1 MDSRLIIDTALV
13 RRLVVTQFPLWKG
26 LAVRPV
32 ELGGWD
38 NRTFHLGDEMTVR
51 PHDRLW
57 KVLITAAGHRN
68 NQAEVEESGQVIGEV
83 LADYR
88 NSA

>member
-51 PHDRLW
+51 LP
-57 KVLITAAGHRN
+57 
-68 NQAEVEESGQVIGEV
+68 SGVGDPSCDPTIACGKC
-83 LADYR
+83 
-88 NSA
+88 

>member
-1 MDSRLIIDTALV
+1 
-13 RRLVVTQFPLWKG
+13 
-26 LAVRPV
+26 
-32 ELGGWD
+32 
-38 NRTFHLGDEMTVR
+38 
-51 PHDRLW
+51 
-57 KVLITAAGHRN
+57 VLITAAGHRN